1 MSTPSALVSGVE
13 LPGMVLGLSCARCR
27 PRLYTLLTSSPRH
40 TVHAGMIGDFS
51 QTELVWQ
58 MEDFSLCNCTL
69 TNGNRAE
76 VTRNLYQQ
84 YVSAGGPEKITTV
97 SERSKKLHRMFS
109 PDIYRKLPHNLSFLS
124 DITQG
129 AYFLSNQQVAREE
142 IGGVS
147 KLLGENEIYQ
157 ENTRWLQ
164 AGISYSSSFSRRKLE
179 YSTTSASQLGGD
191 NAAKVEEM
199 CACLEEAKSYA
210 ANPPYEQAIERDI
223 QSFATGRTEA
233 YRDSQEL
240 WVKDMKPA
248 VETILRFVEPYRDPY
263 GVRAEFEGLRLP
275 WRQGYKNGGMGPFEK
290 DLFDPPNYTSLQA
303 TDNGKG

>member
-1 MSTPSALVSGVE
+1 MRQVSTEALHTFDFIPETYRACGDDWR
-13 LPGMVLGLSCARCR
+13 LLADRAGLADGS
-27 PRLYTLLTSSPRH
+27 
-40 TVHAGMIGDFS
+40 
-51 QTELVWQ
+51 
-58 MEDFSLCNCTL
+58 
-69 TNGNRAE
+69 
-76 VTRNLYQQ
+76 
-84 YVSAGGPEKITTV
+84 GPEKITTV

-109 PDIYRKLPHNLSFLS
+109 PDIYRKLPHNLNFLS

-240 WVKDMKPA
+240 CVKDMKPA

-263 GVRAEFEGLRLP
+263 GVRAEFEGLV
-275 WRQGYKNGGMGPFEK
+275 GG
-290 DLFDPPNYTSLQA
+290 LLIQT
-303 TDNGKG
+303 

>member
-1 MSTPSALVSGVE
+1 MRQVSTEALHTFDFIPETYRACGDDWR
-13 LPGMVLGLSCARCR
+13 LLADRTGLADGIR
-27 PRLYTLLTSSPRH
+27 TLL
-40 TVHAGMIGDFS
+40 
-51 QTELVWQ
+51 Q
-58 MEDFSLCNCTL
+58 DFSLCNCTL

-109 PDIYRKLPHNLSFLS
+109 PDIYRKLPHNLNFLS

-179 YSTTSASQLGGD
+179 LGGD